1 MLPLLK
7 NILNKTFGLRDGEI
21 YISFLMQLYIFLV
34 ITVLLIVKPT
44 VNALFVNQLGADS
57 LPYGYLLVALVAVF
71 TSIFYNKAVRA
82 FSLLK
87 VTIGSL
93 VIFSLAFIALSIVL
107 HYNILEKGL
116 LYFYYLSISLFAV
129 IATSQF
135 WILANMVFNA
145 REAKR
150 LFGFIGAG
158 AIAGGV
164 FGGYLTSII
173 VSSYGN
179 KYAIFIAALFIL
191 CCIPIIQKI
200 WKLRIQKMT
209 TYVRKQRKDSE
220 SNVQESSFKLIL
232 KSKHLTYLALITG
245 ISVIVAK
252 LVDFQFSD
260 FANKAISDPDELA
273 SFFGFWFST
282 FNVIALV
289 LQLFITN
296 RFLSRLGVS
305 STLLILPLGI
315 ALGSLL
321 FLTFPELWVL
331 VIIKGIDGSFKQSL
345 NKAAV
350 ELSIMPIP
358 NSIKNQAKSFIDVA
372 VDSIATGIA
381 GFLLIFLIKRLDLS
395 TSYITIIILLFVFIW
410 ILLIYRLREAYFD
423 SFRTNIQKTLV
434 FEAKTKKREKYET
447 TLVAARR
454 IFNSGAETE
463 ILSLL
468 EQLDSYRLI
477 PLKDSIINLLEHP
490 SNCVKTEAIKQLF
503 QYDRGTAIKKV
514 EALVTEQND
523 DLVYNALNYIIH
535 HSNINADEFFDKYLN
550 HETDYISNA
559 ALLCLAKEG
568 VNNNKLSIKY
578 NLHTRI
584 AQQVRTLNTP
594 EGFSRKEA
602 VAKLLVTI
610 AYSGIEKFYPFIT
623 VHLNNRDQYIVK
635 YAIKAAGITAN
646 ERFVDELLNYLSIKE
661 YRKRAIK
668 ALKNYGTG
676 ITKTILDLDK
686 SEDLADNIKQQLP
699 KVISAFNSQNSVKI
713 LLRLLKSNDVVIRL
727 ESSKALLKLRQKN
740 QSLFYNKRIFR
751 SVILR
756 ESRYYKSTI
765 DAIASIQNTI
775 NHALLE
781 PENDTITEVF
791 IARQSLIDVLENQLE
806 TSLTCIFKLLSL
818 VYDEADIEVTYS
830 GLFSE
835 VKEARVNALEFLD
848 NLLNSQLKSKV
859 FPLIEHTVIEE
870 DHFDS
875 TVLKI
880 NTIPEKAYLTML
892 IKRRGKRVKLEV
904 LHLIKVLDNKKY
916 VPIVMPLKK
925 HRNKDV
931 KFFAYATIDS
941 LTDVKL

>member
-1 MLPLLK
+1 
-7 NILNKTFGLRDGEI
+7 
-21 YISFLMQLYIFLV
+21 MQLYIFLI

-44 VNALFVNQLGADS
+44 VNALFVNKLGADS
-57 LPYGYLLVALVAVF
+57 LPYGYLLVALIAVL
-71 TSIFYNKAVRA
+71 TSIFYNRAVRA
-82 FSLLK
+82 FSLLN

-93 VIFSLAFIALSIVL
+93 VIFSIAFIALSLVL

-173 VSSYGN
+173 VSTYGN
-179 KYAIFIAALFIL
+179 KYAIFIAALLIL

-200 WKLRIQKMT
+200 WKLRIRKMT
-209 TYVRKQRKDSE
+209 NYVRKQRKDNE

-260 FANKAISDPDELA
+260 FANKAIIDPDELA

-282 FNVIALV
+282 FNVIALA

-331 VIIKGIDGSFKQSL
+331 VVIKGIDGSFKQSL

-358 NSIKNQAKSFIDVA
+358 NNIKNQTKSFIDVA
-372 VDSIATGIA
+372 VDSVATGIA
-381 GFLLIFLIKRLDLS
+381 GFLLIFLIKKLDLN

-410 ILLIYRLREAYFD
+410 IILIYRLREAYFN

-434 FEAKTKKREKYET
+434 IETKTEKRDKYET
-447 TLVAARR
+447 TLVAAIR
-454 IFNSGAETE
+454 ILNSGAETE

-468 EQLDSYRLI
+468 EQLNTYRLI

-490 SNCVKTEAIKQLF
+490 SNAVKIEAIKQLF
-503 QYDRGTAIKKV
+503 QYDQGTAINKV
-514 EALVTEQND
+514 EALLTEEND
-523 DLVYNALNYIIH
+523 DLVFTALDYIIQ
-535 HSNINADEFFDKYLN
+535 HSNINANQFFDKYLN

-568 VNNNKLSIKY
+568 KNNGKLSLRY
-578 NLHTRI
+578 NLHVRI
-584 AQQVRTLNTP
+584 AERVKTLNTP

-602 VAKLLVTI
+602 VAELLITI
-610 AYSGIEKFYPFIT
+610 AYSGIVKFYPFIN

-635 YAIKAAGITAN
+635 HAIKAAGITAN
-646 ERFVDELLNYLSIKE
+646 ERFIDELLNYLSVKE
-661 YRKRAIK
+661 YRNRSIK

-676 ITKTILDLDK
+676 ITETILDLEK
-686 SEDLADNIKQQLP
+686 SENLSDNIKQHLP
-699 KVISAFNSQNSVKI
+699 NVISAFNSQNSVKI
-713 LLRLLKSNDVVIRL
+713 LLRLLKSNDVIIRL
-727 ESSKALLKLRQKN
+727 ESTKALLKLRQKN
-740 QSLFYNKRIFR
+740 QSLFYNKRIFKR
-751 SVILR
+751 LILR
-756 ESRYYKSTI
+756 ESNYYKNTI
-765 DAIASIQNTI
+765 DAIASIQSSI
-775 NHALLE
+775 NQSLLV
-781 PENDTITEVF
+781 PKNDSTTEIF
-791 IARQSLIDVLENQLE
+791 IARQSLIDVLEEQLE
-806 TSLTCIFKLLSL
+806 TSLNCIFKLLSL
-818 VYDEADIEVTYS
+818 VYDEADIGVTYS

-835 VKEARVNALEFLD
+835 VKEARVNSLEFLD

-880 NTIPEKAYLTML
+880 NTMPEKAYLAML

-904 LHLIKVLDNKKY
+904 LYLIKVLGNKKY
-916 VPIVMPLKK
+916 VPIIIPLKK
-925 HRNKDV
+925 HHNKDV
-931 KFFAYATIDS
+931 KFYTYATIES
-941 LTDVKL
+941 LTGVTH